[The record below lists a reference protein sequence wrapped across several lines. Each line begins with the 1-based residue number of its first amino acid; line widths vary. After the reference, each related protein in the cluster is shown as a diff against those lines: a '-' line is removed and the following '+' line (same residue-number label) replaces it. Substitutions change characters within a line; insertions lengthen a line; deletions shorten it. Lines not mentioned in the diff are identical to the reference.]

1 MFERDDD
8 LMVDHMSRDCTKLYK
23 TVQMYCHMYKC
34 KVSNVNAGRVPIQLT
49 IIIFILR
56 TDMDYIM
63 LMNQLKNGCV
73 DNQNANQGHAK
84 LHLIITQL
92 NCIIIY
98 TELSLC
104 ICIEIYS
111 SKKIKLENCQTLS
124 LN

>member
-1 MFERDDD
+1 
-8 LMVDHMSRDCTKLYK
+8 MVDHMSRDCTKVNK

-92 NCIIIY
+92 NCIAIY
-98 TELSLC
+98 TELSL
-104 ICIEIYS
+104 EIYS
-111 SKKIKLENCQTLS
+111 SKKIKLENCLTLS